1 MPTSEIR
8 LRARHGLALAASLAA
23 VWGVGCVPM
32 PVTVTPP
39 VEGSLRDAQ
48 TGQPVAGAIVV
59 VRFDARYDDLLPD
72 RDVIAHRELTSA
84 ADGSFELGRSAA
96 AGFSV
101 WPFVRSEARIVGVI
115 ADGYR
120 CPSTRVVAGGAV
132 ELELSPALDDDDRRE
147 SCRPIGAR
155 ATEAPRYLAAWQ
167 ALHPRID
174 SHAQREGQRE
184 LARVIAA
191 RSTFGYG
198 ENCRGPVVDL
208 ALAPDGRHAAWIVA
222 AGASASVEVRAIDA
236 LAKRSAPVALS
247 KDRAARRLAW
257 TARGELLLWEPASE
271 LDRALSSSRLSGRG
285 AGTEV
290 VWREGSGA
298 PPASAGSERNSPL
311 PLEPADLRD
320 EGDARWL
327 GRSFQ
332 VTRALDP
339 ETGLPRESLQISSGP
354 RESRTIA
361 LPGEPCGPRG
371 EFGQPQ
377 MRIAADTRTALDLRF
392 TGGSCGVVAIDLES
406 GEWNR
411 LDGPARASSC
421 GTDRRV
427 PKAHL
432 RTALRGYLTNVED
445 ALAHAGADASASFSL
460 RIAENG
466 STLAT
471 SQSITGELVRVEV
484 PRFPIQTPL
493 RRIEVGV
500 LSSGGTGSAPAPVPQ
515 SEPEIEPL

>member
-8 LRARHGLALAASLAA
+8 LRARRGLALAASLTATWA
-23 VWGVGCVPM
+23 LGCVPM

-39 VEGSLRDAQ
+39 VAGSVRDAK

-72 RDVIAHRELTSA
+72 RDVIAHRELRSA
-84 ADGSFELGRSAA
+84 ADGSFELGRSASV
-96 AGFSV
+96 GFSV

-120 CPSTRVVAGGAV
+120 CASPRVVAGGDV
-132 ELELSPALDDDDRRE
+132 ELELNPALDDDDRRD

-155 ATEAPRYLAAWQ
+155 ASDAPLYLAAWQ
-167 ALHPRID
+167 ALHPRTD
-174 SHAQREGQRE
+174 ARAEREEQRE

-191 RSTFGYG
+191 RSAFGYG
-198 ENCRGPVVDL
+198 ENCRGPVVDM

-222 AGASASVEVRAIDA
+222 AGAAASVEVRAVDA
-236 LAKRSAPVALS
+236 LAKRVAPVALS
-247 KDRAARRLAW
+247 EDRATRRLAW
-257 TARGELLLWEPASE
+257 TARGELLLWEPAGE
-271 LDRALSSSRLSGRG
+271 LDRALSSSRLAGRG
-285 AGTEV
+285 AGTEI

-298 PPASAGSERNSPL
+298 PPASSTGSDRSAL

-332 VTRALDP
+332 VTRQLDP
-339 ETGLPRESLQISSGP
+339 ETGLPRESLQISTGP
-354 RESRTIA
+354 RESHAIE

-392 TGGSCGVVAIDLES
+392 TGGSCGVVAIDLETGDWS
-406 GEWNR
+406 R
-411 LDGPARASSC
+411 LDGLARGSSC

-432 RTALRGYLTNVED
+432 RTALRGYVTNVED
-445 ALAHAGADASASFSL
+445 ALEQAGADPTASFSL
-460 RIAENG
+460 RIGENG
-466 STLAT
+466 STMAS
-471 SQSITGELVRVEV
+471 SQSYTGELVRVDV

-500 LSSGGTGSAPAPVPQ
+500 LSSGGTGSSAPVPR